1 MESKQSSKPHLPYQ
15 KELKKLLN
23 EQVIDIILFG
33 SLVKGGSPKDIDIAL
48 ILKETT
54 NLLVIKKKIKEI
66 IKKETDIQ
74 IISIE
79 SIHTPLWLTL
89 IKEGFSIK
97 KEKYLHE
104 LYHLQPKVLYKYS
117 LQKLTAVQKV
127 QFERGIKMILKTQG
141 TFLTRSVVLIPLSL
155 KNRMIEFL
163 KSWNIYYECQEYELL
178 PLQRKEEW

>member
-1 MESKQSSKPHLPYQ
+1 MESKKLFTPLFPYQ

-23 EQVIDIILFG
+23 EQLLDIILFG
-33 SLVKGGSPKDIDIAL
+33 SVVKGGSPHDIDIAL
-48 ILKETT
+48 LLKDTT
-54 NLLVIKKKIKEI
+54 NLLAIKKKIKEI

-74 IISIE
+74 TMTLE

-97 KEKYLHE
+97 KSKYLHE
-104 LYHLQPKVLYKYS
+104 LYHLQPQVLYKYS

-127 QFERGIKMILKTQG
+127 QFERGIKMILKTEG
-141 TFLTRSVVLIPLSL
+141 TFLTRSVVLIPLTL
-155 KNRMIEFL
+155 KNRMMEFL
-163 KSWNIYYECQEYELL
+163 KNWNIYYESHEYELL